1 MNIENLCDKYQLDT
15 LESKIVSYLYNN
27 IDNLKNMG
35 IRTVAKD
42 NFTSTSTVFRLS
54 KKLGF
59 QGYSDMINQ
68 ISSLNEENSKNDKF
82 GFYINVTNEGSKKFD
97 IFSSLIKKY
106 SNKQIMIVGLGFSQM
121 VANYINERLLISGFR
136 SISTVHMQLLSETYK
151 DEVLL
156 IAISESG
163 QTARL
168 VDIVS
173 QAKKNGLD
181 IISFV
186 GDDISKIAKYSTLT
200 FPVEGYNKFNAL
212 NNIPNTFFGET
223 ILLFEYLIANYYK

>member
-15 LESKIVSYLYNN
+15 LETKIVSYLYNN
-27 IDNLKNMG
+27 IDNLKNIG

-42 NFTSTSTVFRLS
+42 NFTSTSTIFRLS

-68 ISSLNEENSKNDKF
+68 ISSQNEESSKNNKF
-82 GFYINVTNEGSKKFD
+82 GFYMNVTNEASHKFD
-97 IFSSLIKKY
+97 TFSTLMKKY
-106 SNKQIMIVGLGFSQM
+106 SNKQLMVVGLGFSQM
-121 VANYINERLLISGFR
+121 VANYINERLLVSGFR
-136 SISTVHMQLLSETYK
+136 SISTVHMQLLSESHK

-156 IAISESG
+156 IVISESG
-163 QTARL
+163 HTARL
-168 VDIVS
+168 IDIVS
-173 QAKKNGLD
+173 QANKNGLD

-186 GDDISKIAKYSTLT
+186 GDETSKIAESSTLT

-223 ILLFEYLIANYYK
+223 ILLFEYLLANYYQ

>member
-15 LESKIVSYLYNN
+15 LETKILSYLYSN
-27 IDNLKNMG
+27 ISDLKNIG

-42 NFTSTSTVFRLS
+42 NFTSTSTIFRLS

-68 ISSLNEENSKNDKF
+68 ISSHNEEDSKNNKF
-82 GFYINVTNEGSKKFD
+82 GFYMNVTNEASEKFD
-97 IFSSLIKKY
+97 TFSTLIKKY
-106 SNKQIMIVGLGFSQM
+106 SNKQIMVVGLGFSQM
-121 VANYINERLLISGFR
+121 VANYINERLLVSGFR
-136 SISTVHMQLLSETYK
+136 SISTIHMQLLSELHQN
-151 DEVLL
+151 EVLL
-156 IAISESG
+156 IVISESG

-173 QAKKNGLD
+173 QANKNGLD

-186 GDDISKIAKYSTLT
+186 GDETSKIAESSILT

-223 ILLFEYLIANYYK
+223 ILLFEYLLANYYQ